1 MNLCLFIGVALL
13 IALMIFQ
20 DFFFREKEID
30 DRQGFPWSRRRK
42 RK

>member
-1 MNLCLFIGVALL
+1 MNLGLFIGVVAL

-20 DFFFREKEID
+20 DFFFGKKEID
-30 DRQGFPWSRRRK
+30 DRQGFPYSRRRK

>member
-1 MNLCLFIGVALL
+1 MNPGLLVGVA
-13 IALMIFQ
+13 ALFAILFLHE
-20 DFFFREKEID
+20 FFFGEKEID